1 MKFIPV
7 NRPLLTK
14 MEADS
19 VAKCIKSGWISGDG
33 PYVKKFEKEFAKT
46 VSRKYA
52 ITVSNGTAA
61 LDIAIKSIN
70 IKKGEE
76 VIVPAFTIISCLHQ
90 IVRQGGK
97 PVLIDSDPMTWNM
110 DVSKIEKKITK
121 KTKAIM
127 LVHTYGLPV
136 DIDPII
142 KIAKKYNLII
152 IEDAAEQLGQFYKKK
167 PIGSFG
173 DISTFSFYANKHIT
187 TGEGGMVVTNNK
199 SLAKKFAIF
208 KNISFQPKKQ
218 RFVHEDLG
226 WNYRMTN
233 MQAALGLVQLKK
245 LKFFVK
251 KKKYLGK
258 FYNLKLKNLKNIQLP
273 LNKTSYA
280 KNIYWVYGVVL
291 KNKKKL
297 AKNYINI
304 LKKEGIDC
312 RPFFCPM
319 HLQPVFKKMKLFKNQ
334 KFPVS
339 EELFRRGFYLPSGI
353 GTTENE
359 MKIVVAKMKK
369 VFNK

>member
-1 MKFIPV
+1 MKKFYPVNIPKVTSNDIKNVTKVMRESWISSDGPDVKNFEYKFSKFI
-7 NRPLLTK
+7 NK
-14 MEADS
+14 KYS
-19 VAKCIKSGWISGDG
+19 VA
-33 PYVKKFEKEFAKT
+33 
-46 VSRKYA
+46 
-52 ITVSNGTAA
+52 VSNGTAA
-61 LDIAIKSIN
+61 LEIAMKAIGVKQ
-70 IKKGEE
+70 GDE
-76 VIVPAFTIISCLHQ
+76 VIIPNFTIISNALAV
-90 IVRQGGK
+90 IKLGAK
-97 PVLIDSDPMTWNM
+97 PILIDCGLYDWNINI
-110 DVSKIEKKITK
+110 DELKKKITK

-258 FYNLKLKNLKNIQLP
+258 FYNSRLKNLKNIQLP
-273 LNKTSYA
+273 LYKTSYA

-319 HLQPVFKKMKLFKNQ
+319 QHLVCAPY
-334 KFPVS
+334 
-339 EELFRRGFYLPSGI
+339 RPSTG
-353 GTTENE
+353 EYQN
-359 MKIVVAKMKK
+359 A
-369 VFNK
+369 

>member
-1 MKFIPV
+1 MAGRLA
-7 NRPLLTK
+7 NWLR
-14 MEADS
+14 
-19 VAKCIKSGWISGDG
+19 
-33 PYVKKFEKEFAKT
+33 
-46 VSRKYA
+46 
-52 ITVSNGTAA
+52 
-61 LDIAIKSIN
+61 
-70 IKKGEE
+70 
-76 VIVPAFTIISCLHQ
+76 
-90 IVRQGGK
+90 
-97 PVLIDSDPMTWNM
+97 
-110 DVSKIEKKITK
+110 
-121 KTKAIM
+121 
-127 LVHTYGLPV
+127 
-136 DIDPII
+136 
-142 KIAKKYNLII
+142 
-152 IEDAAEQLGQFYKKK
+152 
-167 PIGSFG
+167 GS
-173 DISTFSFYANKHIT
+173 
-187 TGEGGMVVTNNK
+187 
-199 SLAKKFAIF
+199 SL
-208 KNISFQPKKQ
+208 SFQPKKQ

-258 FYNLKLKNLKNIQLP
+258 FYNSRLKNLKNIQLP